1 MKPHQ
6 IPLVWDNGRIGSVAA
21 DADGI
26 LRLQHAI
33 DDEMEH
39 DLLAKAAT
47 KPTVVEPYHRSPSI
61 GPADVTALVYE
72 LAWPRK

>member
-39 DLLAKAAT
+39 DLLSQAAT
-47 KPTVVEPYHRSPSI
+47 RPTMVEPYLRSPPSE
-61 GPADVTALVYE
+61 PADVTALVCE
-72 LAWPRK
+72 IAWPRK

>member
-21 DADGI
+21 DAGGI

-39 DLLAKAAT
+39 DLLAKTASGL
-47 KPTVVEPYHRSPSI
+47 PTLRSPTI
-61 GPADVTALVYE
+61 EPADVTALVYE

>member
-1 MKPHQ
+1 
-6 IPLVWDNGRIGSVAA
+6 
-21 DADGI
+21 

-39 DLLAKAAT
+39 DLLAKTASGL
-47 KPTVVEPYHRSPSI
+47 PTLRSPTI
-61 GPADVTALVYE
+61 EPADVTALVYE